1 MVDYFTRKEQI
12 VILIIVLLVLG
23 GIGFTIFFQ
32 KDNLKDEESLQ
43 DLASLEDIEKD
54 NLSNKEKEIIGD
66 EKNINN
72 DIMVDVGGQ
81 VSRPG
86 LIKLKEGD
94 RLVDAVEAA
103 GGLKEEADL
112 DRINLARKLN
122 DEEKIYIPRIG
133 EEDIPKIIDSNPGSD
148 NNTNNKSKININTA
162 DKEELMTLPGIG
174 EATADKIL
182 NYREENS
189 FEKIEDIMNV
199 SGIGDKK
206 FEDIKDMISTN

>member
-72 DIMVDVGGQ
+72 DIMVDIGGQ